1 MQGRVPAPIPKWD
14 FKGGRNMT
22 KKIVGSITGIVS
34 LLAVAVFM
42 LLGFYASAWPL
53 AWLVFLAIPITS
65 ITLNMFVKKPEENAG
80 PGSTANPGNGAPSSP
95 DNKVGF

>member
-1 MQGRVPAPIPKWD
+1 
-14 FKGGRNMT
+14 MT
-22 KKIVGSITGIVS
+22 KKHVGSITGIVA

-42 LLGFYASAWPL
+42 LLGFYVSAWPL

-80 PGSTANPGNGAPSSP
+80 NGPAAGQGPAARP
-95 DNKVGF
+95 DNGTNANTDGKVGF